1 MSIAYIN
8 GRDLCISLTRS
19 EKIAGLRGDLRV
31 PLSAVTSVELLP
43 DALAGVKG
51 VRAPGLALPGL
62 RKVGTWRTR
71 EGAEFVLARAGES
84 GVRVRLEG
92 QRLSSLL
99 LGAPDADE
107 LAQAIE
113 AAR

>member
-8 GRDLCISLTRS
+8 GRDLCVSLTRA
-19 EKIAGLRGDLRV
+19 EKIAGLRGNLRF

-43 DALAGVKG
+43 DALAAVKG
-51 VRAPGLALPGL
+51 VRAPGLALPGV

-71 EGAEFVLARAGES
+71 EGAEFVVARAGEP
-84 GVRVRLEG
+84 GVRVHLQG
-92 QRLSSLL
+92 QRLNSLL
-99 LGAPDADE
+99 LGAADADE
-107 LAQAIE
+107 LAQSIE